1 MARTSRKGQ
10 AARTERITETIG
22 EVYRTGIYLRLSL
35 EDNGKKDSDSIE
47 NQRELLM
54 EYISGRPELSLTDIY
69 MDNGYTG
76 TDFSRPEFNRMLDD
90 ARKGRINC
98 ILVKDLSRLGRNYV
112 EAGDYLEKVFPFLK
126 VRFIA
131 VNDHYDS
138 ETLSAGDQLGA
149 SLKNIVND
157 MYAKDISRKVGSALK
172 AKRLRGDYIGNY
184 APYGY
189 LKDPENPSRLIVDRE
204 AAPIVRKIFEMRA
217 AGAGITAIAR
227 ALNEKDYPSPGRLR
241 YERGIL
247 TNNNQKGKDL
257 PWNRHVLRDLL
268 WNVVYIGNL
277 AQGRSSQC
285 LHRNVPFHYIEESEW
300 DVANGTHEPIIEMEL
315 WEKAQEVNK
324 TRYKAAKENAGKY
337 AALPK
342 RENPYGQILRCADCG
357 RVLKYTRS
365 YAKGGTRAYYN
376 YKCPNNIE
384 LGDKACPKKN
394 IRADDLDHIV
404 LETLHKQMDVFM
416 DARKVLKKLIALEK
430 KQTKKNAPE
439 NRIQSIREELE
450 KQRNRST
457 ALYTDYKEGLLTQE
471 EYLYAKQKYQ
481 EKIVALE
488 GELSKISQPR
498 TKTDEIGSEEK
509 QWEKMIEQYRNAS
522 EISREMVAAMVKGI
536 QVHTDNQISVEFR
549 YMNEFEELLRQCD
562 RLRKGAA

>member
-22 EVYRTGIYLRLSL
+22 DVYRTGIYLRLSL

-131 VNDHYDS
+131 VNDHYDG
-138 ETLSAGDQLGA
+138 EMLSAGDQLGA

-217 AGAGITAIAR
+217 AGAGIAAIAR

-285 LHRNVPFHYIEESEW
+285 LHRNVPFHYVEESEW
-300 DVANGTHEPIIEMEL
+300 DVVNGTHEPIIEMEL
-315 WEKAQEVNK
+315 WEKAQEVNN

-342 RENPYGQILRCADCG
+342 RENPYGSILRCADCG

-416 DARKVLKKLIALEK
+416 DARKVLEKLIALEK

-481 EKIVALE
+481 EKIAALE
-488 GELSKISQPR
+488 GELSKISRLR

-509 QWEKMIEQYRNAS
+509 HWDKMIEQYRNAS

>member
-10 AARTERITETIG
+10 AARTERIEAI
-22 EVYRTGIYLRLSL
+22 EDAYRTGIYLRLSL

-300 DVANGTHEPIIEMEL
+300 DVVNCTHEPIIEMEL

-416 DARKVLKKLIALEK
+416 DARKVLEKLIALEK

-481 EKIVALE
+481 EKIEALE
-488 GELSKISQPR
+488 GELSKISRLR

-509 QWEKMIEQYRNAS
+509 HWEKMIEQYRNAS